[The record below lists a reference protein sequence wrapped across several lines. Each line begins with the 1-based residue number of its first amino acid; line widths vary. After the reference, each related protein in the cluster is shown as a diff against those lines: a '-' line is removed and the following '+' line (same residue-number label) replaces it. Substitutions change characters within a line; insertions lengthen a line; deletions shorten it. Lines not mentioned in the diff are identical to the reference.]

1 MDNDIIGVS
10 TYWCS
15 NKNCA
20 LSYSQLKNN
29 KTGQQLGKG
38 LNQKVG
44 GGEINW
50 AVFLG
55 SKISGF

>member
-44 GGEINW
+44 GG
-50 AVFLG
+50 G
-55 SKISGF
+55 GD